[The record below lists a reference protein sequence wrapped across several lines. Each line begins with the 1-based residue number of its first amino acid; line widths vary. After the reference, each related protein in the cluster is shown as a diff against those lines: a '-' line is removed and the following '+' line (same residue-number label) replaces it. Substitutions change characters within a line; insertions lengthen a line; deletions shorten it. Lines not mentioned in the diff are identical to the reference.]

1 VSQASAPT
9 IVEALYSY
17 DIGGGERVA
26 ADCALGFARR
36 GFRVVCIGM
45 YGNSGPLRDELEAA
59 GITCKDMQYTSRNRL
74 TRRITYPLEF
84 ARFLQREQAAALHM
98 HYGTSLIV
106 AGRAARR
113 AGVAR
118 VVMTE
123 HALHQYQSRPDYTAA
138 TAAVA
143 RYAHAISTVHPTQID
158 YLAQNL
164 HFPTAQI
171 VYVPNG
177 VQIPEAVPERN
188 HSLRLELGANTNDFV
203 IAAIGRLHETKDIPT
218 LVAALKMLRD
228 RGGRPHRLWIVGDGP
243 ARASI
248 ERAIAGHGVHEQV
261 KLLGQRTDVT
271 NVLRAVDCVAMSS
284 RTEGLP
290 MTLIEAMA
298 HRVPC
303 VATAVG
309 GIPDLLR
316 DGAGITVPPASPEA
330 LSQALTQLSGNA
342 TLRGSIVEAGLRRV
356 RESHDLE
363 NSLTSYLRLLGL
375 PAEWP
380 PRQ

>member
-1 VSQASAPT
+1 VPHASAPT

-36 GFRVVCIGM
+36 GFRVLCIGM
-45 YGNSGPLRDELEAA
+45 YGNSGPLRDELEAN
-59 GITCKDMQYTSRNRL
+59 GLECHDLQYTSRNRL
-74 TRRITYPLEF
+74 LRRVSYPLEF
-84 ARFLQREQAAALHM
+84 ARFLKRERAAALHM

-118 VVMTE
+118 VLMTE

-143 RYAHAISTVHPTQID
+143 GYADAISVVHPTQID

-164 HFPTAQI
+164 RFPASRI

-177 VQIPEAVPERN
+177 VRIPADRPTRHGV
-188 HSLRLELGANTNDFV
+188 LRTELGADSNDFV

-218 LVAALKMLRD
+218 LIAAFKLLVARD
-228 RGGRPHRLWIVGDGP
+228 GSRYKLWIVGDGP
-243 ARASI
+243 ARSSI
-248 ERAIAGHGVHEQV
+248 EQAVADHGLQSNVR
-261 KLLGQRTDVT
+261 LLGQRTDV
-271 NVLRAVDCVAMSS
+271 VRILHAIDCVAMSS
-284 RTEGLP
+284 RTEGVP
-290 MTLIEAMA
+290 MTLVEAMA

-309 GIPDLLR
+309 GIPDLFR
-316 DGAGITVPPASPEA
+316 DGAGLLTPPQNPESLYSALARLARDPSIREATVA
-330 LSQALTQLSGNA
+330 
-342 TLRGSIVEAGLRRV
+342 AGLRRV
-356 RESHDLE
+356 NESHDLE
-363 NSLTSYLRLLGL
+363 RSLTTYLRLLGL
-375 PAEWP
+375 PPEWP
-380 PRQ
+380 TRT